1 MSKFLSSSA
10 VCARIIYLG
19 FVSALATNVPP
30 CDAGLQLA
38 ARVPFSNGA
47 PPEESNP
54 PVRARPSVPPATAP
68 PSPSKSDDVGAK
80 SITIDEAC
88 LKRAIDTVKAK
99 YAFDAKAFTDAN
111 RAKAQAAY
119 DVAKASY
126 DAARKE
132 RNSPI
137 NDDKHGYENN
147 GVHNRGDNFGDRSR
161 GIKPPTPPTMP
172 DFETWPERMQ
182 AEVKAAGTK
191 SYADS
196 VKRGEPIPAL
206 GHPLDGPKLK
216 AFVKDNRGKITD
228 VRLSGLIDQI
238 SKEYQAEVA
247 KGGLA
252 VVKPDAAKPNPSTL
266 PVPGPALAPTPAPTP
281 APAPVAV
288 PAPTPALPP
297 GPPPAPKPQSEP
309 NPHEINFT
317 AGGLRIGDPLTEE
330 WAYSHCP
337 AKDKGKTDISCSE
350 SIVTD
355 EGTIYMGFQ
364 FEDSK
369 LIGVVLIFDTACFDT
384 LVRSYTE
391 KFGMS
396 PHKKTSESLT
406 TQGGLNFEN
415 QIVTWNTTDG
425 PFTLRKYGSNVKNG
439 VGTLITPQLVKY
451 EQKQQDAKQKDLK
464 GKL

>member
-1 MSKFLSSSA
+1 MSKFLSASA
-10 VCARIIYLG
+10 VCAPIIYLG
-19 FVSALATNVPP
+19 FISALAISIPL
-30 CDAGLQLA
+30 CDAGLQPA

-47 PPEESNP
+47 PPEESKP
-54 PVRARPSVPPATAP
+54 PVRARPSVPPAPATAP
-68 PSPSKSDDVGAK
+68 PSSSKSDDVGVK
-80 SITIDEAC
+80 SSAVDEAC

-111 RAKAQAAY
+111 RAKAKAAY
-119 DVAKASY
+119 DLAKGKY
-126 DAARKE
+126 DAARDA
-132 RNSPI
+132 RNSTVR
-137 NDDKHGYENN
+137 DDQHGDDNN
-147 GVHNRGDNFGDRSR
+147 GVHNRGDNFGDRTS
-161 GIKPPTPPTMP
+161 GIKPPKPPTMAK
-172 DFETWPERMQ
+172 FETWADRMK
-182 AEVKAAGTK
+182 AEVKTAGTK
-191 SYADS
+191 SYEDS
-196 VKRGEPIPAL
+196 VKRGAPIPAS
-206 GHPLDGPKLK
+206 GHPLDGSKLK
-216 AFVKDNRGKITD
+216 AFVKEFRGKITD
-228 VRLSGLIDQI
+228 VRLLGLIDQI

-247 KGGLA
+247 KGGLV
-252 VVKPDAAKPNPSTL
+252 VVKPDAAKPNPSPL

-281 APAPVAV
+281 APVPV

-337 AKDKGKTDISCSE
+337 AKDKGNTDILCSE
-350 SIVTD
+350 SIKTD

-425 PFTLRKYGSNVKNG
+425 PFTLRKYGSNVKSG
-439 VGTLITPQLVKY
+439 VGTLVTPQLVKY

>member
-1 MSKFLSSSA
+1 
-10 VCARIIYLG
+10 VCAPIIYLG
-19 FVSALATNVPP
+19 FVGALATNIPL
-30 CDAGLQLA
+30 CDAGLQPE

-54 PVRARPSVPPATAP
+54 PVRARPSVPPATATAP
-68 PSPSKSDDVGAK
+68 PSSSKSDDVGVK
-80 SITIDEAC
+80 SSAVDEAC
-88 LKRAIDTVKAK
+88 LKRAIDTVKAR
-99 YAFDAKAFTDAN
+99 YAFDATAFTEAN
-111 RAKAQAAY
+111 RAKAKAAFE
-119 DVAKASY
+119 VAKDRYNA
-126 DAARKE
+126 DRKK
-132 RNSPI
+132 RNSTI
-137 NDDKHGYENN
+137 RDDQHGEANN
-147 GVHNRGDNFGDRSR
+147 GVHNRGDNFGDRSS
-161 GIKPPTPPTMP
+161 GVKPPTPPTMP

-196 VKRGEPIPAL
+196 VKRGEPIPAP

-216 AFVKDNRGKITD
+216 AFVKDKRGTITD
-228 VRLSGLIDQI
+228 VRLLGLIEQI
-238 SKEYQAEVA
+238 SKEYQAELA

-252 VVKPDAAKPNPSTL
+252 VVKPDAAKPNPSPL
-266 PVPGPALAPTPAPTP
+266 PVPGPALAPTPAPAPASVP
-281 APAPVAV
+281 APAS
-288 PAPTPALPP
+288 TPALPP

-384 LVRSYTE
+384 LVRSYAE

-439 VGTLITPQLVKY
+439 VGTLMTPQLVKY